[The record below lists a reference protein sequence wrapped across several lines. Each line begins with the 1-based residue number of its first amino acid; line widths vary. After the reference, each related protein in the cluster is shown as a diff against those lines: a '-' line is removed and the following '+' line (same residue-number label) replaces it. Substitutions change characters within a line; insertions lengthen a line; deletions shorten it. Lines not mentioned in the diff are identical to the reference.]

1 MGYDIPQSISHG
13 SLRAQ
18 DEENRRIREISD
30 KLHSLCRVYEAQCG
44 VGEQNVTH
52 FEIEQRVAEKYAKEH
67 NIWLPMEKVFSLGVP
82 GPSGNEN
89 DTYVGEEY
97 IYKVN
102 NLLNCGGILNLLEKI
117 IIHNEVFPE
126 TYYTLSAFTGFD
138 GRTVMPIMRQK
149 RIANAEPSPQIA
161 IDTYMAA
168 IGFYRDSEMGRYS
181 NTQYEVWDLIPR
193 NVLRDSDGDIYV
205 VDAELRKL

>member
-1 MGYDIPQSISHG
+1 MGYDIPQSISQG

-67 NIWLPMEKVFSLGVP
+67 NIWLPMDKVFSLGVP

-89 DTYVGEEY
+89 D
-97 IYKVN
+97 
-102 NLLNCGGILNLLEKI
+102 
-117 IIHNEVFPE
+117 
-126 TYYTLSAFTGFD
+126 S
-138 GRTVMPIMRQK
+138 
-149 RIANAEPSPQIA
+149 
-161 IDTYMAA
+161 
-168 IGFYRDSEMGRYS
+168 
-181 NTQYEVWDLIPR
+181 
-193 NVLRDSDGDIYV
+193 
-205 VDAELRKL
+205 

>member
-67 NIWLPMEKVFSLGVP
+67 NYYPFLPLHK
-82 GPSGNEN
+82 
-89 DTYVGEEY
+89 
-97 IYKVN
+97 
-102 NLLNCGGILNLLEKI
+102 NLLGKN
-117 IIHNEVFPE
+117 
-126 TYYTLSAFTGFD
+126 SALYKKVAIFD
-138 GRTVMPIMRQK
+138 RP
-149 RIANAEPSPQIA
+149 
-161 IDTYMAA
+161 
-168 IGFYRDSEMGRYS
+168 
-181 NTQYEVWDLIPR
+181 
-193 NVLRDSDGDIYV
+193 
-205 VDAELRKL
+205 

>member
-1 MGYDIPQSISHG
+1 MGYDIPQSISQG

-30 KLHSLCRVYEAQCG
+30 KLHSLCRVYETQCG

-126 TYYTLSAFTGFD
+126 TY
-138 GRTVMPIMRQK
+138 
-149 RIANAEPSPQIA
+149 
-161 IDTYMAA
+161 
-168 IGFYRDSEMGRYS
+168 
-181 NTQYEVWDLIPR
+181 
-193 NVLRDSDGDIYV
+193 
-205 VDAELRKL
+205 LRKL